1 MGTDAVQVIESEQY
15 RSEAAGMLSAVE
27 QDAIRLL
34 LATQPL
40 RGEPVEGIPE
50 LLALRYREHPEP
62 LIIYYCVV
70 SAREVCLIALDGG
83 AAPASRLPPKAR
95 EGLRGLLRDLRAMP
109 LGIAVR
115 ELWELIK
122 SLLS

>member
-15 RSEAAGMLSAVE
+15 RAEAAGLLSDVE
-27 QDAIRLL
+27 QEAIRLL
-34 LATQPL
+34 LASRPL

-50 LLALRYREHPEP
+50 LMALRYREHPGP

-70 SAREVCLIALDGG
+70 SAREICLVALDGG
-83 AAPASRLPPKAR
+83 TAPASRLTPKAR
-95 EGLRGLLRDLRAMP
+95 ERLRGLLRDLRAMP